1 MKRNTFLTALMVLST
16 IALFTTSWKTIPISP
31 KKQWVSITG
40 TYDFSTF
47 PNTTGSY
54 VTSGALNLSGY
65 TTMYVGSRANGNV
78 AHCVVTLYAPDGTI
92 TIHQQCEFSTNPPK
106 GQWRI
111 VSGTG
116 AYTNLK
122 GNGSLLMPPNQEA
135 MTGYIYNQ

>member
-1 MKRNTFLTALMVLST
+1 MKQNKFLTVLIVLST
-16 IALFTTSWKTIPISP
+16 IAFFTTSWKAIPVTP
-31 KKQWVSITG
+31 KKQWVSING

-47 PNTTGSY
+47 PNTTGTY

-65 TTMYVGSRANGNV
+65 TTMDINPIVPGKVS
-78 AHCVVTLYAPDGTI
+78 HCVVVLYAKDGTI
-92 TIHQQCEFSTNPPK
+92 TIHQSCEFSTNPAK
-106 GQWRI
+106 GQWKI

-116 AYTNLK
+116 AYANLK

>member
-1 MKRNTFLTALMVLST
+1 MRQNKFLTALMLLCT
-16 IALFTTSWKTIPISP
+16 IAFFSTSWKSTYGP

-65 TTMYVGSRANGNV
+65 TTMYVGSLAHDKV
-78 AHCVVTLYAPDGTI
+78 AHCEVVLYAPDGTI
-92 TIHQQCEFSTNPPK
+92 TIHQQCEFSTNPAK

-116 AYTNLK
+116 AYANLK

-135 MTGYIYNQ
+135 MTGYIYNP

>member
-1 MKRNTFLTALMVLST
+1 MKQNKFLAALIILST
-16 IALFTTSWKTIPISP
+16 IAFFTTSWKSISTP

-47 PNTTGSY
+47 PNTTGTY

-65 TTMYVGSRANGNV
+65 TTMLVGPLAAGKV
-78 AHCVVTLYAPDGTI
+78 AHCVVTLWANDGTI
-92 TIHQQCEFSTNPPK
+92 TIHQNCEFSTNPAK
-106 GQWRI
+106 GQWHI

-116 AYTNLK
+116 AYANLK

>member
-1 MKRNTFLTALMVLST
+1 MKQNKLLSALIVLCT
-16 IALFTTSWKTIPISP
+16 IALFTTSWKPIPTP

-47 PNTTGSY
+47 PNTTGTY

-65 TTMYVGSRANGNV
+65 TTMYVGSRAKGNV
-78 AHCVVTLYAPDGTI
+78 AHCVVVLYAPDGTI

-116 AYTNLK
+116 AYANLK
-122 GNGSLLMPPNQEA
+122 GNGSLLMPPDQEA
-135 MTGYIYNQ
+135 MTGVIYNP